1 MSTSTSRKGR
11 GTKPSEMAR
20 SLSLPVNSSE
30 NFDHEELLLSKR
42 TKVHLCPDW
51 DYMAIHEGSP
61 EFECCTCD
69 KSQLQ

>member
-1 MSTSTSRKGR
+1 MSIST
-11 GTKPSEMAR
+11 
-20 SLSLPVNSSE
+20 SLPVNSSE
-30 NFDHEELLLSKR
+30 NFDHEELLLMHLRLCKR